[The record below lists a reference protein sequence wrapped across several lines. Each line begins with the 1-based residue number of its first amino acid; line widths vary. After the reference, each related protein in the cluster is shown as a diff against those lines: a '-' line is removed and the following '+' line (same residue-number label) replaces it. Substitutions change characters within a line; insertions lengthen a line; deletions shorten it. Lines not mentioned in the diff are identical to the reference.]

1 MAYTVKITNY
11 AIGQMQ
17 EAMTYISKVLQEPA
31 VARKWLTALKREISG
46 LRTLPLRFS
55 LVEEEPWRTS
65 GVRKMPVGNFIV
77 YYWPDELAKTIW
89 VTAVIYGRRDQ
100 LAALRNVPQ

>member
-31 VARKWLTALKREISG
+31 VARKWLAALKREISG

-55 LVEEEPWRTS
+55 
-65 GVRKMPVGNFIV
+65 
-77 YYWPDELAKTIW
+77 
-89 VTAVIYGRRDQ
+89 
-100 LAALRNVPQ
+100 